1 MLDRGLSEFEMAT
14 GPAGGPIFGG
24 AIWPA
29 G

>member
-1 MLDRGLSEFEMAT
+1 MLDRGLSELEMAT
-14 GPAGGPIFGG
+14 GPGGGPIFGG